1 MILLDTHTFIWTLS
15 NRDML
20 SPAATKAIIYDDT
33 AVSITAFWEIQIK
46 KSLGKLAFDFDIREL
61 FNICHEQN
69 ISLLPVLPQHI
80 AGLDELPYIHRDP
93 FDRILISQA
102 RTEHLTIV
110 TKDKIIP
117 KYDVSTLW

>member
-1 MILLDTHTFIWTLS
+1 
-15 NRDML
+15 ML